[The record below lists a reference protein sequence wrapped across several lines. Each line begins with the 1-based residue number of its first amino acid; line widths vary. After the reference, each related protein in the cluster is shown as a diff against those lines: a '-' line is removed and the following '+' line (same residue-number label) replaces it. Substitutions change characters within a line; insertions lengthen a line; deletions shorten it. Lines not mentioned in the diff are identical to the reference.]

1 MVSMRAVSLALDLL
15 ALSLLGFGC
24 RPDYETEQLR
34 ITLDDDAPGGFCAGD
49 LHHLQDEVDRIERI
63 LDMRMRRPV
72 DLVYFTRLADCKI
85 SSEGCYFMG
94 RHRIHTNAAAV
105 SHELVHAVTGGC
117 AGRRCDRFFEEGV
130 AEALSGAVRFPRVI
144 SRPSD
149 NLDRSSSPSIDY
161 GTAGHFTRW
170 LLEEQGVAKIRAM
183 LDSRDFEEVYGESLT
198 SAEQRWMSTAP
209 WLYPAHAPCPH
220 ESLSFDADGGHE
232 VLTLD
237 CDEPDVRSGAG
248 EGMGTCRTFEIER
261 EGLYT
266 YRSSASTWIERCQH
280 EVIQEPP
287 PIEHEAVPAAHNF
300 NRPLQYFAPDEEHEA
315 LFRAGQHKLCV
326 IQETKEPTMVEISL
340 SSTATTVVRP

>member
-1 MVSMRAVSLALDLL
+1 MRAVSLALG
-15 ALSLLGFGC
+15 LLGLGC

-34 ITLDDDAPGGFCAGD
+34 ITLEDDAPGGLCAGD
-49 LHHLQDEVDRIERI
+49 LRHLQDEVDRIERI
-63 LDMRMRRPV
+63 LDMRMRKPV
-72 DLVYFTRLADCKI
+72 ELIYSNTAQFVDCKNTND
-85 SSEGCYFMG
+85 GCYFPG
-94 RHRIHTNAAAV
+94 RHRIHANEKAV
-105 SHELVHAVTGGC
+105 SHELVHAVTRDC
-117 AGRRCDRFFEEGV
+117 AGRRCDRFFDEGV
-130 AEALSGAVRFPRVI
+130 AEALSGAVRFPRMV

-149 NLDRSSSPSIDY
+149 NLGRSSSPSIDY
-161 GTAGHFTRW
+161 DTAGHFTRW
-170 LLEEQGVAKIRAM
+170 LLEEHGVAKIRAL
-183 LDSRDFEEVYGESLT
+183 LDGRDFEAVYGESLT

-220 ESLSFDADGGHE
+220 ESLSFDADGGHDL
-232 VLTLD
+232 LTLD
-237 CDEPDVRSGAG
+237 CDEPDVRSGAS

-287 PIEHEAVPAAHNF
+287 PIEPEAVPAAHNF

-315 LFRAGQHKLCV
+315 LFRVGQHKLCV
-326 IQETKEPTMVEISL
+326 AQETKEPTMVEISL